1 MEWLVLLGFV
11 AIATALVALPMRSHA
26 AVATPDDSGLLAD
39 ERRMLL
45 AELRELDEDVAAG
58 RISADDRQAGR
69 RNLAPRLRAATE
81 ALRSRG
87 ELDVPGNNR

>member
-1 MEWLVLLGFV
+1 MEWLIVLALV
-11 AIATALVALPMRSHA
+11 AIAAVLVAFPMRSRA
-26 AVATPDDSGLLAD
+26 AIAPPEDNALLAD

-69 RNLAPRLRAATE
+69 RSLAPRLRAATE

-87 ELDVPGNNR
+87 ELDVPGHDR

>member
-11 AIATALVALPMRSHA
+11 AVATALIVSPMRGRA
-26 AVATPDDSGLLAD
+26 AQATPDGSALLAD

-45 AELRELDEDVAAG
+45 AELQELDEDVAAG

-69 RNLAPRLRAATE
+69 RNLAPRLRAVTE

-87 ELDVPGNNR
+87 ELAVPGNN